1 MNPGEMNHSKER
13 QPNSTES
20 WNKQNILN
28 VEIPLQF
35 LFLWTP
41 INVISTQELFLATS
55 KQLEIFTEHKLKQ
68 EHKNKYNYVK
78 EPSHCH

>member
-28 VEIPLQF
+28 VEIPL
-35 LFLWTP
+35 
-41 INVISTQELFLATS
+41 
-55 KQLEIFTEHKLKQ
+55 
-68 EHKNKYNYVK
+68 
-78 EPSHCH
+78 